1 MGERFVLIIER
12 RIRNEGGG
20 VIMHLVGEFYPNVKP
35 IELTMDNL
43 NTRDIVSLYLSLAK
57 EKV

>member
-1 MGERFVLIIER
+1 
-12 RIRNEGGG
+12 
-20 VIMHLVGEFYPNVKP
+20 MHLVGEFYPNVKP

-57 EKV
+57 EKVEVISVN